1 MPLIF
6 LFVHSELEGR
16 TLKIQNSDHGDFMT
30 GSVLL
35 LAWCYCCLL
44 TWFMVC
50 FWHRWRCLWHRRWH
64 FFWEVVWKKTNK
76 QNKTWCLECLDRTQK
91 KKTFLWFNEMV
102 LFPVPFS
109 SLQQGHIPSLFQ
121 QKCYIVEKETLFSY
135 NDTLWCCS
143 EVWSTCAARKM
154 HYLWLLKLN

>member
-91 KKTFLWFNEMV
+91 KK
-102 LFPVPFS
+102 PFS
-109 SLQQGHIPSLFQ
+109 GLMRWYFFLFHFPHFNKDTFPPSSNKSATLL
-121 QKCYIVEKETLFSY
+121 EKETLFSY